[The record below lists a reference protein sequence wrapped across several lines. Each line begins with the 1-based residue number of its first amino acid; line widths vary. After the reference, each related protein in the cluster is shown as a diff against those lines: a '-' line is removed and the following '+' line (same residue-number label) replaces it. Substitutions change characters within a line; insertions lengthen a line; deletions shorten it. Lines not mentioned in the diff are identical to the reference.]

1 MSIAAFLVF
10 ELALNAGPHLI
21 TFIIPAQIYDVANR
35 GFGNGI
41 SAMIGKVGAIIGVF
55 IMPILLRSGG
65 ITLVLEVC
73 IGVNLLGG
81 IISMIFGPQV
91 LPKDEKEKSAGGTH

>member
-1 MSIAAFLVF
+1 
-10 ELALNAGPHLI
+10 
-21 TFIIPAQIYDVANR
+21 
-35 GFGNGI
+35 
-41 SAMIGKVGAIIGVF
+41 
-55 IMPILLRSGG
+55 MPILLRSGG